1 MEDRKPECASKIKL
15 SAFIKI
21 IIEGQIEVGIVGFR
35 GSLYLLGE
43 HKERNISGITKWC
56 PLDMTG
62 PEEKKI

>member
-15 SAFIKI
+15 